1 MAADLHRDL
10 RDRAAFADRMADCSR
25 HSAETDEAAAQEQTA
40 CGAAEDAA
48 CSRWH
53 AERARRNQGRWLAQ
67 ATALRAQLPQ
77 QRLGV
82 EW

>member
-1 MAADLHRDL
+1 VAADPHRDL
-10 RDRAAFADRMADCSR
+10 RDRAAFADRMASIAL

-40 CGAAEDAA
+40 SGAAEDAA